1 MVDNFKLIKLY
12 LHQYKEGECFYHMQ
26 ILRRGK
32 DHPDLPAANRVI
44 KAYFIS
50 GPEYLEKHEKEIKD
64 LCEFFGARAYINLAP
79 KDCTKLA
86 KLAMCDLAKR
96 IFEGDVKKIYKVF
109 NTAAGE
115 LKSALPH
122 WVVDI
127 DEIGQLEEI
136 KATIEKINK
145 DSIYCE
151 IPTKSGCH
159 LITKPFNLMEFKNK
173 FPNID
178 VHKNN
183 PTILYIPKCLN

>member
-1 MVDNFKLIKLY
+1 
-12 LHQYKEGECFYHMQ
+12 
-26 ILRRGK
+26 
-32 DHPDLPAANRVI
+32 
-44 KAYFIS
+44 
-50 GPEYLEKHEKEIKD
+50 
-64 LCEFFGARAYINLAP
+64 
-79 KDCTKLA
+79 
-86 KLAMCDLAKR
+86 MCDLAKR

-183 PTILYIPKCLN
+183 PTILYIPKCLD